1 MGGRDASIRIEDLT
15 LQTIIGVHEWERVQ
29 PQEVRIALTIELDL
43 SAAAAS
49 DDLEDSLDY
58 RALTKAVI
66 AHVEGSHFKLLE
78 ALAASI
84 ADLVLDS
91 YPRVDAVTVRVD
103 KPGALRHA
111 RTVAVELHRSREP

>member
-1 MGGRDASIRIEDLT
+1 
-15 LQTIIGVHEWERVQ
+15 
-29 PQEVRIALTIELDL
+29 VRIALTIELDL